1 MRCISEGIECSYDEP
16 VYCPNCQEHI
26 GYACVNCG
34 DIYDGGALLNYGEC
48 SCIRKYNAQFVGVD
62 VAQEKDETSTMVVEK
77 CSFDGCNELVCEAD
91 KESPDRMH
99 FCQQHHD
106 QLAQYVKDNAIPK
119 IIGFWV
125 KANGGA
131 KKLAKTF

>member
-1 MRCISEGIECSYDEP
+1 MPDEYELEMIEKIKRLSVEID
-16 VYCPNCQEHI
+16 
-26 GYACVNCG
+26 YATGKTV
-34 DIYDGGALLNYGEC
+34 
-48 SCIRKYNAQFVGVD
+48 
-62 VAQEKDETSTMVVEK
+62 VAEK
-77 CSFDGCNELVCEAD
+77 CSFDGCGELVCEAD

-99 FCQQHHD
+99 FCQKHHD

-131 KKLAKTF
+131 KKLASTF

>member
-1 MRCISEGIECSYDEP
+1 MELCGISGQPYDECDGLHEDECVWQCGQCGGN
-16 VYCPNCQEHI
+16 VYNCICPEET
-26 GYACVNCG
+26 AP
-34 DIYDGGALLNYGEC
+34 
-48 SCIRKYNAQFVGVD
+48 FVGVD
-62 VAQEKDETSTMVVEK
+62 VASGKDKTVTMVIEK
-77 CSFDGCNELVCEAD
+77 CSFDGCGELVCEAD

-99 FCQQHHD
+99 FCQKHHD

-131 KKLAKTF
+131 KKLASTF

>member
-1 MRCISEGIECSYDEP
+1 MTRNIEI
-16 VYCPNCQEHI
+16 QI
-26 GYACVNCG
+26 
-34 DIYDGGALLNYGEC
+34 
-48 SCIRKYNAQFVGVD
+48 
-62 VAQEKDETSTMVVEK
+62 
-77 CSFDGCNELVCEAD
+77 CSFDGCEDEVCEAD

-99 FCQQHHD
+99 FCQNHHD

-131 KKLAKTF
+131 KKLARTF